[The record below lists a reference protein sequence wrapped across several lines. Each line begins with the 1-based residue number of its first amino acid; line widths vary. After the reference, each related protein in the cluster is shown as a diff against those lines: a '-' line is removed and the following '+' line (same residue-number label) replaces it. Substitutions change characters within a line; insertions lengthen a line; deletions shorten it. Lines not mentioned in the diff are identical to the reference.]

1 MYGCASHT
9 WPRGVCGRR
18 GTSACVHTGR
28 RRRRRR
34 AWLAMASPATGLW
47 KQREAAGNLR
57 VSATRHGQRRARR
70 RHSAHTRA
78 CAACGSARWRSGGAP
93 RAAQAVPSISRI
105 SGEALRAEP
114 AGAARAAAGVHAS
127 NARRGACVGDARA
140 RPAAPKRRAVPGET
154 AGGRADRCVARRRRP
169 TRRTRKR
176 CLRCVQMLLW
186 RCGGEVSLAIL
197 PVQLGFVAFWAL
209 FAVFWA
215 HHRAGSAATHPTHDA
230 RRRKDANSRHQ
241 QPFAAVCR
249 HGASQRRCS
258 QPRSLGTRVCALTD
272 AWGGRARGESAPATP
287 RSDTTTPGSVWAPF
301 CCHLLGART
310 RSRSILT
317 PHTLRPLPAG
327 CVSRPSA
334 H

>member
-9 WPRGVCGRR
+9 WPRGVCGRK

-57 VSATRHGQRRARR
+57 VSATRYGQRRARR

-186 RCGGEVSLAIL
+186 RCGGERIWQFCRYNSVLWH
-197 PVQLGFVAFWAL
+197 FWSL

-215 HHRAGSAATHPTHDA
+215 HHRAGSAATHPAHDA
-230 RRRKDANSRHQ
+230 RRRKDANPRHQ
-241 QPFAAVCR
+241 QPFAAT
-249 HGASQRRCS
+249 RRES
-258 QPRSLGTRVCALTD
+258 EVTD
-272 AWGGRARGESAPATP
+272 AAASRAALGRA
-287 RSDTTTPGSVWAPF
+287 
-301 CCHLLGART
+301 CAR
-310 RSRSILT
+310 
-317 PHTLRPLPAG
+317 
-327 CVSRPSA
+327 
-334 H
+334 